1 LRGADGQ
8 FRPFL
13 TRVMPLHESEGRI
26 LQWFGTNT
34 EITEQKAM
42 EEALREA
49 KAGAERANRA
59 KTKFLAAAS
68 HDLRQPVQS
77 LVLLLSVAERQVA
90 GQPKTV
96 ETIKTMKAALDGLNG
111 LLTATL
117 DISRLD
123 AGVVAPVMESVDLG
137 ALVRRLDVEYTPKA
151 SNKGLGFRAAQQGAR
166 VRTDPALLER
176 ALRNLIENAMR
187 YTLKGGILVGLRR
200 RGGLVRIDVVDT
212 GVGIPADRQAEIF
225 EEFFQLHNPGR
236 DLGEGLGLGLAIVD
250 RLARLLGA
258 QVEVVSKVGRGSRFS
273 LSMPLDT
280 EVCPVAPTPLKPR
293 NASGRVL
300 IVEDNVF
307 VRRGLESTLQQWG
320 YETFAAAC
328 GEDALELS
336 AKEAWRFY
344 MIVADYRLGAG
355 LTGIEAAKEIHHRA
369 GRSIPT
375 LVLTGDTARE
385 RIAEINSS
393 GFAILHKPVDGE
405 KLRREMVRLLGA

>member
-1 LRGADGQ
+1 VKEPNRQLKAAKDASERREAELASLSEKKFRLLADAIPHLAWIARADGYIYWYNERFYQYTGATPEQVEGWGWKSVHDPDVLPAAMERWLLSIETGEPFDMTFPLRATDGQ

-13 TRVMPLHESEGRI
+13 TRVMPLHDSEGRV

-42 EEALREA
+42 EEALCEA
-49 KAGAERANRA
+49 KADAERANGA

-90 GQPKTV
+90 GQPKIV

-137 ALVRRLDVEYTPKA
+137 ARVRRLDAEYTPKA
-151 SNKGLGFRAAQQGAR
+151 SNKGLGFRAPPQGAR

-187 YTLKGGILVGLRR
+187 YTLKGGVLVGLRR
-200 RGGLVRIDVVDT
+200 RDGLVRIDVVDT
-212 GVGIPADRQAEIF
+212 GVGIPADKRAEVF
-225 EEFFQLHNPGR
+225 EEFFQLHNTGR

-250 RLARLLGA
+250 RLARPLGA
-258 QVEVVSKVGRGSRFS
+258 RSRLCRRS
-273 LSMPLDT
+273 DAAPASRCRCLS
-280 EVCPVAPTPLKPR
+280 TPR
-293 NASGRVL
+293 
-300 IVEDNVF
+300 F
-307 VRRGLESTLQQWG
+307 VRSRRPRSSRAVR
-320 YETFAAAC
+320 AAA
-328 GEDALELS
+328 
-336 AKEAWRFY
+336 F
-344 MIVADYRLGAG
+344 
-355 LTGIEAAKEIHHRA
+355 
-369 GRSIPT
+369 
-375 LVLTGDTARE
+375 
-385 RIAEINSS
+385 
-393 GFAILHKPVDGE
+393 
-405 KLRREMVRLLGA
+405 